1 MKAIQ
6 FKQYGSPDVLRVI
19 NLARPVPKKKDVL
32 IKVEAIGVNYAD
44 TARREGAYVVD
55 TPLPFIPGSEVAG
68 EVVELGEEVEG
79 IKVGM
84 KVVTL
89 LGSHRAT
96 GYAEYTLA
104 DSRGLIPLPDG
115 VDLKQAAALPLQG
128 LTAYHILKT
137 MGRIEK
143 GETVVVHAAAGGV
156 GTLAVQLAKKFGANV
171 IATASSDEKLAIAE
185 RLGADVL
192 INYTEAGW
200 QNKVMEETKHGA
212 DVILEMVGGSIFYD
226 SLHCLA
232 PFGRL
237 VFYGMASGQPV
248 KFNPGRLME
257 KNQSVMGFF
266 LPQMMAK
273 PSLYQQSLQE
283 LLTYMK
289 NGELELL
296 IGGTYPLEDAAH
308 VHRLLQGRKTT
319 GKLILVP

>member
-171 IATASSDEKLAIAE
+171 IATASSDEKLAIAK

>member
-171 IATASSDEKLAIAE
+171 IATASSDEKLAIAK

-273 PSLYQQSLQE
+273 SSLYQQSLQE

>member
-171 IATASSDEKLAIAE
+171 IATASSDEKLAIAK

-257 KNQSVMGFF
+257 KNQSLMGFF

>member
-156 GTLAVQLAKKFGANV
+156 GTLAVQLAKKFGAHV
-171 IATASSDEKLAIAE
+171 IATASSDEKLAIAK

-226 SLHCLA
+226 SLQCLA

-283 LLTYMK
+283 LLAYMK

>member
-115 VDLKQAAALPLQG
+115 VDFKQAAALPLQG

-171 IATASSDEKLAIAE
+171 IATASSDEKLAIAK

>member
-19 NLARPVPKKKDVL
+19 NLARPVRKKKDVL

-171 IATASSDEKLAIAE
+171 IATASSDEKLAIAK

-200 QNKVMEETKHGA
+200 QNKVMEETEHGA

>member
-171 IATASSDEKLAIAE
+171 IATASSDEKLAIAK

-226 SLHCLA
+226 SLQCLA

>member
-1 MKAIQ
+1 MKAVQ

-156 GTLAVQLAKKFGANV
+156 GTLAVQLAKKFGAHV
-171 IATASSDEKLAIAE
+171 IATASSDEKLAIAK

-226 SLHCLA
+226 SLQCLA

>member
-156 GTLAVQLAKKFGANV
+156 GTLAVQLAKKFGAHV
-171 IATASSDEKLAIAE
+171 IATASSDEKLAVAK

-226 SLHCLA
+226 SLQCLA

-283 LLTYMK
+283 LLAYMK

>member
-104 DSRGLIPLPDG
+104 DSRGLIPLSDG

-143 GETVVVHAAAGGV
+143 GEIVVVHAAAGGV

-171 IATASSDEKLAIAE
+171 IATASSDEKLAIAK

>member
-1 MKAIQ
+1 MKAVQ

-156 GTLAVQLAKKFGANV
+156 GTLAVQLAKKFGAHV
-171 IATASSDEKLAIAE
+171 IATASSDEKLAVAK

-226 SLHCLA
+226 SLQCLA

>member
-104 DSRGLIPLPDG
+104 DSRGLIPLSDG

-171 IATASSDEKLAIAE
+171 IATASSDEKLAIAK

>member
-68 EVVELGEEVEG
+68 EVIELGEEVEG

-156 GTLAVQLAKKFGANV
+156 GTLAVQLAKKFGAHV
-171 IATASSDEKLAIAE
+171 IATASSDEKLAVAK

-226 SLHCLA
+226 SLQCLA

-283 LLTYMK
+283 LLAYMK

>member
-156 GTLAVQLAKKFGANV
+156 GTLAVQLAKKFGAHV
-171 IATASSDEKLAIAE
+171 IATASSDEKLAIAK

-226 SLHCLA
+226 SLQCLA

>member
-171 IATASSDEKLAIAE
+171 IATASSDEKLAIAK

-266 LPQMMAK
+266 YHK
-273 PSLYQQSLQE
+273 
-283 LLTYMK
+283 
-289 NGELELL
+289 
-296 IGGTYPLEDAAH
+296 
-308 VHRLLQGRKTT
+308 
-319 GKLILVP
+319 

>member
-1 MKAIQ
+1 M
-6 FKQYGSPDVLRVI
+6 
-19 NLARPVPKKKDVL
+19 ARPVPKKKDVL
-32 IKVEAIGVNYAD
+32 IKIEAIGVNYAD

-171 IATASSDEKLAIAE
+171 IATASSDEKLAIAK